1 MTEQLNDPILAKRER
16 VRFIVNTAL
25 RAGSAC
31 YIVTIIVFAIAV
43 ATSFSGPLTATMTA
57 ALIAGSILLA
67 PAMVFHY
74 ALKAADRA
82 DREGSW

>member
-1 MTEQLNDPILAKRER
+1 MSDPVDPILVKRER

-31 YIVTIIVFAIAV
+31 YGVTIVAFAVAV
-43 ATSFSGPLTATMTA
+43 ATDFSGPLTAIMTA
-57 ALIAGSILLA
+57 TLILGSVLLA